1 MEHHCIFH
9 HGFLQTL
16 ITFSLLMA
24 NEIFFV
30 VFGCSIK
37 KLPVVQKS
45 QIQTHMKN
53 LLASAKEQ
61 DQIHDLLIKV
71 WMDQVDQLVNFHFV
85 ILDLIVNS

>member
-1 MEHHCIFH
+1 MEHHCISH
-9 HGFLQTL
+9 HGFLQTP

-24 NEIFFV
+24 NASFFV
-30 VFGCSIK
+30 VFGCSVK

-71 WMDQVDQLVNFHFV
+71 WMDQMDQLVNFHFV